1 MKMQKAQLNVISS
14 VPTMSFFFFVFFFF
28 THTTEK
34 TFQLLSLL
42 AETDTGPGLVTT
54 TMLWHTTQPF
64 SQLGPMN
71 CQALSSWRERS
82 FDYGSQ
88 HLASDLRPDGYLMGI
103 VVE

>member
-28 THTTEK
+28 FFTHATEK

-54 TMLWHTTQPF
+54 TML
-64 SQLGPMN
+64 
-71 CQALSSWRERS
+71 
-82 FDYGSQ
+82 
-88 HLASDLRPDGYLMGI
+88 
-103 VVE
+103 